1 MKIGSL
7 CNAGSLRAVVPC
19 LLSGCL
25 LVLGP
30 ALGGCAE
37 AYDQPA
43 AYPSASVSGSA
54 EESSTRSASLEA
66 NPPAPPQE
74 IAIGVDEK
82 AYADTDPTALTEFR
96 STLEPYGNWVED
108 ANYGVVWVPS
118 PKVVGADFAPYVS
131 AGHWAYDDDWVWVS
145 DYSWGWAPF
154 HYGRWV
160 AIPGRGWSWIPGRT
174 YRGAWVTW
182 RLGYGAYDYIGW
194 APMAPSWYWRG
205 GYAVGFYVA
214 PTPTYYYCPHR
225 DVFSPAIAGRIVPP
239 SRVPPIASNTRPYY
253 PADPTVGGGRSVAT
267 PTVGGDRVAA
277 RPDLGHGPPPATI
290 GYAAPG
296 FARPP
301 ASDSGLSRARAFATP
316 STAVAVGARPPQGFA
331 PPPTPV
337 PVAIGAGRPGVLPT
351 GPTRLPDH
359 VGAAPRPYISPYT
372 SPTVVGRTSVP
383 RPMYGPSSSL
393 PPSPTFRSSPSI
405 SAPYRAPTFSPPPPP
420 VFHHAPSPMFHGG
433 GSFGGGGGSF
443 HGGGGSFGGGGGH
456 SPATPSIGG
465 GRSVG
470 GRR

>member
-7 CNAGSLRAVVPC
+7 CNAGSLRAVCYLGRP
-19 LLSGCL
+19 LLL
-25 LVLGP
+25 LAPFVF

-43 AYPSASVSGSA
+43 AYPSSAPA
-54 EESSTRSASLEA
+54 EESTTRSASLEA
-66 NPPAPPQE
+66 NPPAPPPE

-82 AYADTDPTALTEFR
+82 TYADTDPTALTEFR

-118 PKVVGADFAPYVS
+118 AKVVGADFAPYVS
-131 AGHWAYDDDWVWVS
+131 AGHWSYDDDWVWVS

-160 AIPGRGWSWIPGRT
+160 FIPGRGWSWIPGRT

-182 RLGYGAYDYIGW
+182 RMGYGAYDYIGW
-194 APMAPSWYWRG
+194 APMAPTWYWRG

-225 DVFSPAIAGRIVPP
+225 DVFSPVIATRIVPP
-239 SRVPPIASNTRPYY
+239 ARVPPIAANTRPYY
-253 PADPTVGGGRSVAT
+253 PADPTVGGARSIAT

-277 RPDLGHGPPPATI
+277 RPGAGHGPPPASL
-290 GYAAPG
+290 GYAEPAI
-296 FARPP
+296 ARPP

-331 PPPTPV
+331 PPPTPMPSTMSV
-337 PVAIGAGRPGVLPT
+337 SRPAGVFPT

-359 VGAAPRPYISPYT
+359 VSAVPRPYIAPYAGPGPAAI
-372 SPTVVGRTSVP
+372 SRPSMP
-383 RPMYGPSSSL
+383 RPMFGPSSSL
-393 PPSPTFRSSPSI
+393 PPTPTFHSTPSI
-405 SAPYRAPTFSPPPPP
+405 SAPYRAPTYSPPPPP
-420 VFHHAPSPMFHGG
+420 VFHHSPSPMFHGG
-433 GSFGGGGGSF
+433 GSFGGGGG
-443 HGGGGSFGGGGGH
+443 GH
-456 SPATPSIGG
+456 SPAAPSLGG
-465 GRSVG
+465 ARSIS
-470 GRR
+470 RPR